1 MTAVP
6 MIRLEFCLTALG
18 VQLVVNVYLIV
29 CAGIGGD
36 AGKKVNLDARP
47 NYPQRLQTDWARLLR

>member
-1 MTAVP
+1 